1 MGYSSFNGRKERS
14 IADDQ
19 STFGRIRSVKKTVG
33 SEIRQTITSIG
44 QLEDDL
50 MEKIMLEWDV
60 VEIVDEER
68 LTAMYCF
75 KSCRV
80 NDN

>member
-1 MGYSSFNGRKERS
+1 
-14 IADDQ
+14 
-19 STFGRIRSVKKTVG
+19 
-33 SEIRQTITSIG
+33 
-44 QLEDDL
+44 

-68 LTAMYCF
+68 LTAIYCF

>member
-1 MGYSSFNGRKERS
+1 
-14 IADDQ
+14 
-19 STFGRIRSVKKTVG
+19 
-33 SEIRQTITSIG
+33 
-44 QLEDDL
+44 
-50 MEKIMLEWDV
+50 MEKIVLEWDV

-75 KSCRV
+75 KSCWV